1 MKKKYI
7 VAILLGLMTCM
18 LTGCSTDSIP
28 SFHAMLFGEEEY
40 VSLGYDPSDYVTL
53 GKYKNIEVEKSVSD
67 SDVQSALDSMIAAG
81 DEKEVK
87 SSDTVVKKN
96 QLINFDYE
104 GKVNGKAFDGGTAES
119 QFLRVGSGKMID
131 GFEDALVG
139 MKVGE
144 KKDAKV
150 TFPKDYR
157 ETSLAGKEAVFTLKV
172 NYIYKEATDALV
184 AKLDSAYNTKTVKA
198 FKEAAK
204 KVATERVPAG
214 KAAAGVGKTVLLECM
229 SNLVANEMFSEEN
242 LSAVMDK
249 EKIRQL
255 SGEIINGVTA
265 LHDSCDILIIVT
277 NQIFEDGIRYD
288 ASTMDYIRLL
298 GDVNRQIAE
307 RAEQVVEV
315 VAGIPIFIKK
325 DGI

>member
-1 MKKKYI
+1 MKNDCIGNRWKRQRKIRICRTNGSEAAGNGSLYYVATMQVYDEEGKKK
-7 VAILLGLMTCM
+7 
-18 LTGCSTDSIP
+18 
-28 SFHAMLFGEEEY
+28 
-40 VSLGYDPSDYVTL
+40 
-53 GKYKNIEVEKSVSD
+53 VERH
-67 SDVQSALDSMIAAG
+67 Q
-81 DEKEVK
+81 
-87 SSDTVVKKN
+87 
-96 QLINFDYE
+96 
-104 GKVNGKAFDGGTAES
+104 
-119 QFLRVGSGKMID
+119 KM
-131 GFEDALVG
+131 
-139 MKVGE
+139 
-144 KKDAKV
+144 
-150 TFPKDYR
+150 R
-157 ETSLAGKEAVFTLKV
+157 AGKGFLTIEQPRRL
-172 NYIYKEATDALV
+172 
-184 AKLDSAYNTKTVKA
+184 
-198 FKEAAK
+198 KEAAK

>member
-1 MKKKYI
+1 
-7 VAILLGLMTCM
+7 
-18 LTGCSTDSIP
+18 
-28 SFHAMLFGEEEY
+28 
-40 VSLGYDPSDYVTL
+40 
-53 GKYKNIEVEKSVSD
+53 
-67 SDVQSALDSMIAAG
+67 MIAL
-81 DEKEVK
+81 V
-87 SSDTVVKKN
+87 
-96 QLINFDYE
+96 I
-104 GKVNGKAFDGGTAES
+104 GGS
-119 QFLRVGSGKMID
+119 GSGKSAYAEQMAVKAAGNGSLYYVATMQVYD
-131 GFEDALVG
+131 EEGKK
-139 MKVGE
+139 KVE
-144 KKDAKV
+144 RHQKM
-150 TFPKDYR
+150 R
-157 ETSLAGKEAVFTLKV
+157 AGKGFLTIEQPRRL
-172 NYIYKEATDALV
+172 
-184 AKLDSAYNTKTVKA
+184 
-198 FKEAAK
+198 KEAAK
-204 KVATERVPAG
+204 KVATEKVSAG
-214 KAAAGVGKTVLLECM
+214 KVAAGVGKTVLLECM

>member
-1 MKKKYI
+1 
-7 VAILLGLMTCM
+7 
-18 LTGCSTDSIP
+18 
-28 SFHAMLFGEEEY
+28 
-40 VSLGYDPSDYVTL
+40 
-53 GKYKNIEVEKSVSD
+53 
-67 SDVQSALDSMIAAG
+67 MIAL
-81 DEKEVK
+81 V
-87 SSDTVVKKN
+87 
-96 QLINFDYE
+96 I
-104 GKVNGKAFDGGTAES
+104 GGS
-119 QFLRVGSGKMID
+119 GSGKSAYAEQMAVKAAGNGSLYYVATMQVYD
-131 GFEDALVG
+131 EEGKK
-139 MKVGE
+139 KVE
-144 KKDAKV
+144 RHQKM
-150 TFPKDYR
+150 R
-157 ETSLAGKEAVFTLKV
+157 AGKGFLTIEQPRRL
-172 NYIYKEATDALV
+172 
-184 AKLDSAYNTKTVKA
+184 
-198 FKEAAK
+198 KEAAK

-307 RAEQVVEV
+307 RAEQVIEV

>member
-1 MKKKYI
+1 
-7 VAILLGLMTCM
+7 
-18 LTGCSTDSIP
+18 
-28 SFHAMLFGEEEY
+28 
-40 VSLGYDPSDYVTL
+40 
-53 GKYKNIEVEKSVSD
+53 
-67 SDVQSALDSMIAAG
+67 MIAL
-81 DEKEVK
+81 V
-87 SSDTVVKKN
+87 
-96 QLINFDYE
+96 I
-104 GKVNGKAFDGGTAES
+104 GGS
-119 QFLRVGSGKMID
+119 GSGKSAYAEQMAVKAAGNGSLYYVATMQVYD
-131 GFEDALVG
+131 EEGKK
-139 MKVGE
+139 KVE
-144 KKDAKV
+144 RHQKM
-150 TFPKDYR
+150 R
-157 ETSLAGKEAVFTLKV
+157 AGKGFLTIEQPRRL
-172 NYIYKEATDALV
+172 
-184 AKLDSAYNTKTVKA
+184 
-198 FKEAAK
+198 KEAAK
-204 KVATERVPAG
+204 KVATEKVSAG
-214 KAAAGVGKTVLLECM
+214 KVAAGVGKTVLLECM

-277 NQIFEDGIRYD
+277 NQTFEDGIRYD

>member
-1 MKKKYI
+1 
-7 VAILLGLMTCM
+7 
-18 LTGCSTDSIP
+18 
-28 SFHAMLFGEEEY
+28 
-40 VSLGYDPSDYVTL
+40 
-53 GKYKNIEVEKSVSD
+53 
-67 SDVQSALDSMIAAG
+67 MIAL
-81 DEKEVK
+81 V
-87 SSDTVVKKN
+87 
-96 QLINFDYE
+96 I
-104 GKVNGKAFDGGTAES
+104 GGS
-119 QFLRVGSGKMID
+119 GSGKSVYAEQMAVKAAGNGSLYYVATMQVYD
-131 GFEDALVG
+131 EEGKK
-139 MKVGE
+139 KVE
-144 KKDAKV
+144 RHQKM
-150 TFPKDYR
+150 R
-157 ETSLAGKEAVFTLKV
+157 AGKGFLTIEQPRRL
-172 NYIYKEATDALV
+172 
-184 AKLDSAYNTKTVKA
+184 
-198 FKEAAK
+198 KEAAK

>member
-1 MKKKYI
+1 
-7 VAILLGLMTCM
+7 
-18 LTGCSTDSIP
+18 
-28 SFHAMLFGEEEY
+28 
-40 VSLGYDPSDYVTL
+40 
-53 GKYKNIEVEKSVSD
+53 
-67 SDVQSALDSMIAAG
+67 MIAL
-81 DEKEVK
+81 V
-87 SSDTVVKKN
+87 
-96 QLINFDYE
+96 I
-104 GKVNGKAFDGGTAES
+104 GGS
-119 QFLRVGSGKMID
+119 GSGKSAYAEQMAVKAAGNGSLYYVATMQVYD
-131 GFEDALVG
+131 EEGKK
-139 MKVGE
+139 KVE
-144 KKDAKV
+144 RHQKM
-150 TFPKDYR
+150 R
-157 ETSLAGKEAVFTLKV
+157 AGKGFLTIEQPRRL
-172 NYIYKEATDALV
+172 
-184 AKLDSAYNTKTVKA
+184 
-198 FKEAAK
+198 KEAAK

-265 LHDSCDILIIVT
+265 LQDSCDILIIVT